1 MRAPLVPPEILLLGP
16 GPSNPHP
23 EVSAAMAA
31 PLVSHL
37 DPYFLNVMEDTMT
50 DLRALFRTGNHHTV
64 PVSATGTGGLETI
77 MFNLVEPGDE
87 VVVGLEEDAMLKGSL
102 MVYLLPLLAM
112 IGAALV
118 ADSLISVDIA
128 RRDLWVLVAAVAGFA
143 LMLAISRSLL
153 SSRGSR
159 KALTPVV
166 LRKNIA

>member
-1 MRAPLVPPEILLLGP
+1 MIEERARVIAIEGGQLLLEAQTSSSCDACVVKQGC
-16 GPSNPHP
+16 GTS
-23 EVSAAMAA
+23 VLSKWLGRKFTRFQA
-31 PLVSHL
+31 P
-37 DPYFLNVMEDTMT
+37 N
-50 DLRALFRTGNHHTV
+50 TV
-64 PVSATGTGGLETI
+64 NARV
-77 MFNLVEPGDE
+77 GDE
-87 VVVGLEEDAMLKGSL
+87 VVVGLAEDAMLKGSL